1 MSWYVILHLAS
12 TPWGSFT
19 RRLDVRFT
27 NRGRCKAEGKER
39 DFFFLPT
46 TVCQA
51 AARKLGCRRSQQM
64 FTAVVMALRVLSWA
78 PRSPC
83 FFFTAAAMP
92 SLQRSASQS
101 PGTLLYISDF
111 LLYFS
116 LSLREGGCLLSFHL
130 CYILQFFHVFWLLI
144 IFCLVNS
151 SLYLM
156 SHVQFINRACLLVI
170 PRRDMPS
177 DWCTVVCIC
186 PLPALCSWL
195 IG

>member
-1 MSWYVILHLAS
+1 MSSCTWPPRPGVLL
-12 TPWGSFT
+12 PGGSMYA
-19 RRLDVRFT
+19 LPI
-27 NRGRCKAEGKER
+27 EGAAKR
-39 DFFFLPT
+39 KGKKGTFFFSSNDCLPGSRQEVGVQ
-46 TVCQA
+46 TVPA
-51 AARKLGCRRSQQM
+51 NVHSSGDGSQGP
-64 FTAVVMALRVLSWA
+64 VMSTSITL
-78 PRSPC
+78 
-83 FFFTAAAMP
+83 F
-92 SLQRSASQS
+92 
-101 PGTLLYISDF
+101 LLYCSSHALSPAVCVSVSWHPPLHF
-111 LLYFS
+111 WFLYFS